1 VWNDRLE
8 GLEPRKPI
16 LLCLG
21 LIRSMN
27 RKAQAAITPSGVKI
41 EAEKHGVVACYRL
54 HCYSSA

>member
-1 VWNDRLE
+1 
-8 GLEPRKPI
+8 
-16 LLCLG
+16 
-21 LIRSMN
+21 MN